1 MKQEEIETAQE
12 SIALL
17 KQFNRL
23 EIAMSHL
30 KKAEQLAYRDV
41 TIYNLLQPVKKYL
54 NEEIQ
59 KCTERSLELK

>member
-12 SIALL
+12 AIALL

-54 NEEIQ
+54 NEEIK
-59 KCTERSLELK
+59 KCIEESSALK

>member
-12 SIALL
+12 AIALL
-17 KQFNRL
+17 KQLNRL

-30 KKAEQLAYRDV
+30 TRAEQLAYKDI

-59 KCTERSLELK
+59 KCTEKSSELK

>member
-12 SIALL
+12 AIALL
-17 KQFNRL
+17 KQLNRL

-30 KKAEQLAYRDV
+30 KRAEQLAYKDI

-59 KCTERSLELK
+59 KCTEKSLELK

>member
-12 SIALL
+12 AIALL
-17 KQFNRL
+17 KQLNRL

-30 KKAEQLAYRDV
+30 KRAEQLAYKDI

-54 NEEIQ
+54 NGEIQ
-59 KCTERSLELK
+59 KCIEKSSELK